1 MCQNKKSKLV
11 TVIIHTILYNIVAW
25 QNLLRKEQQQEPNEP
40 TLCQIQNMQTVK
52 ANEEQREAL
61 KGNVAVKDIENRE
74 ETRAR

>member
-11 TVIIHTILYNIVAW
+11 TGIIHTILHNVVAW

>member
-11 TVIIHTILYNIVAW
+11 TGIIHTILHNIVAW